1 MLYVMTTIASAVGG
15 AAIPAVG
22 VAALPAVGVAAP
34 PGIGPE
40 AVDTGLERAMDE
52 ATKASRLRNLSFK
65 LLRAFHSRVFRGVVQ
80 SASTCYAVG
89 VRGLEED

>member
-34 PGIGPE
+34 PGIGP
-40 AVDTGLERAMDE
+40 DTGLERAMDE
-52 ATKASRLRNLSFK
+52 ATEASRLRNLSFK